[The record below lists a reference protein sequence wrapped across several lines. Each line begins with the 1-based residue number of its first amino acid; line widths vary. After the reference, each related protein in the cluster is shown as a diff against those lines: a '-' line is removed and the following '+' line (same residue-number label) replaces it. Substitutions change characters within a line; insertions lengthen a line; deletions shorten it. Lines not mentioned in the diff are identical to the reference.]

1 MKITFLTGAQLA
13 KRLHY
18 SERHI
23 REYLKDR
30 HFVEGVHYVRLPGAR
45 RILYVWENIANDML
59 GNKEAMDTIPMANG
73 GVCHG

>member
-1 MKITFLTGAQLA
+1 MNVTFLTGAQLA
-13 KRLHY
+13 ERLHY

-30 HFVEGVHYVRLPGAR
+30 HFIEGTHYVRLPGAR
-45 RILYVWENIANDML
+45 RILYVWENIASDIL
-59 GNKEAMDTIPMANG
+59 GDGNTLDEIPMANG

>member
-1 MKITFLTGAQLA
+1 MNITFITGAQLA

-30 HFVEGVHYVRLPGAR
+30 HFIEGTHYVRLPGSR
-45 RILYVWENIANDML
+45 RILYIWENIANDIL
-59 GNKEAMDTIPMANG
+59 GNSAAVDAIPMANG